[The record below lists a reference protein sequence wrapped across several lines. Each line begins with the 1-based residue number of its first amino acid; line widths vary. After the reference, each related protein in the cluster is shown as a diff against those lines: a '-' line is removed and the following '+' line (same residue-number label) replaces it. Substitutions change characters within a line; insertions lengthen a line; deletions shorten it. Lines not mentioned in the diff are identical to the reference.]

1 MAVKATPPRRPR
13 HQATPPLGDAPAS
26 SHPSASGPA
35 VRAGRSPRA
44 GRYSGGYPRRWHGGR
59 HPRLSALAATPPLH
73 PPPRGAARQVSL
85 RSTTERPGE
94 EVAETLPDLRRHLD
108 PIDLRR
114 QLRRPLVGGE
124 VGATRR
130 AFAQVRL

>member
-1 MAVKATPPRRPR
+1 MAVK
-13 HQATPPLGDAPAS
+13 ATPPLGDAPAS

-35 VRAGRSPRA
+35 VRAGRSPPA

-59 HPRLSALAATPPLH
+59 HPRLAALAATPPLH
-73 PPPRGAARQVSL
+73 PPPRGGAAGPL

-94 EVAETLPDLRRHLD
+94 EVAQTLPDLRRHLD
-108 PIDLRR
+108 PIHLRR

-124 VGATRR
+124 VGTTRR

>member
-1 MAVKATPPRRPR
+1 MAVKATPPLAGAFR
-13 HQATPPLGDAPAS
+13 
-26 SHPSASGPA
+26 ASGPA
-35 VRAGRSPRA
+35 VRAGPEPA
-44 GRYSGGYPRRWHGGR
+44 GRALLR
-59 HPRLSALAATPPLH
+59 RLSAALARGPTSPPFGAGRNAAAS
-73 PPPRGAARQVSL
+73 PAAFGAARQASL

-114 QLRRPLVGGE
+114 QLRRPLVGGQ

>member
-1 MAVKATPPRRPR
+1 MAVKATPPLAGTFRLQAAQQFARGGARRPGV
-13 HQATPPLGDAPAS
+13 TPAAIRGAGAGADIPAF
-26 SHPSASGPA
+26 
-35 VRAGRSPRA
+35 
-44 GRYSGGYPRRWHGGR
+44 RRWPQR
-59 HPRLSALAATPPLH
+59 RRFTRRLG
-73 PPPRGAARQVSL
+73 GAARQVSL